1 MTTSTCIAV
10 AQAISLGSHEP
21 DHVARNARHH
31 ARIAI
36 RAADEGAAL
45 VVFPELS
52 LSCYGYVTPANAL
65 SPDDARF
72 APIRAVAR
80 ERGIEILAGAPVL
93 SDAGLHIGAFAFHPD
108 GTSTTHTKQYVAH
121 DEARAYVPGRAQV
134 PFALGAERIGVAICA
149 DVSTPAH
156 AEAAATGGAT
166 VYVAGSLISPDDE
179 GRYPAKLRRH
189 AMNHHLLTL
198 FANYANDT
206 AMYPTNG
213 CSAVWSPD
221 GDQLACAPESGEA
234 LVLAAREP
242 GGAWTARVVVLESA
256 IV

>member
-1 MTTSTCIAV
+1 MNAPTCIAV

-21 DHVARNARHH
+21 DHIARNARHH
-31 ARIAI
+31 ARVAD
-36 RAADEGAAL
+36 RAADEGATL

-52 LSCYGYVTPANAL
+52 LSCYEYVTSADAL
-65 SPDDARF
+65 SADDARF
-72 APIRAVAR
+72 APIRDVAR
-80 ERGIEILAGAPVL
+80 ARGIEIIAGAPVL

-121 DEARAYVPGRAQV
+121 DEEQAYVPGRAHL
-134 PFALGAERIGVAICA
+134 PFALGAERVGVAICA

-156 AEAAATGGAT
+156 AEAAAIGGAT

-179 GRYPAKLRRH
+179 GRYSAKLRRH
-189 AMNHHLLTL
+189 AMNHRMLTL

-221 GDQLACAPESGEA
+221 GEQLACAPESGEA

-242 GGAWTARVVVLESA
+242 GGDWSARVVVLGASD
-256 IV
+256 